1 MEPALAL
8 AAASWGVVM
17 GLSPILQVRRMVRS
31 RSSEDV
37 SVGYFAVLNVGFV
50 LWVAYGL
57 AADIPALVW
66 PNGVALVM
74 STATIVVALVLRRGE
89 RAPRYS

>member
-8 AAASWGVVM
+8 AAANWGVVM
-17 GLSPILQVRRMVRS
+17 GLSPVLQIRRMLRS
-31 RSSEDV
+31 RSSADV

-57 AADIPALVW
+57 VGDIPALVW

-74 STATIVVALVLRRGE
+74 SSATIVVALALRRRE
-89 RAPRYS
+89 AANA

>member
-1 MEPALAL
+1 VEPALAL

-17 GLSPILQVRRMVRS
+17 GLSPILQIRQMVAS
-31 RSSEDV
+31 RSSADV

-57 AADIPALVW
+57 VADIPALVW
-66 PNGVALVM
+66 PNGVALLM
-74 STATIVVALVLRRGE
+74 STATIVVALALRDRGGG
-89 RAPRYS
+89 AS